1 MNLKVLFK
9 NIQTLLVVVLAA
21 LLFLQR
27 GCSSTP
33 PVEPKV
39 ITEVVTKWD
48 TVKIEQTEYVPQI
61 IEKVV
66 VNIDTFSTPID
77 TVSVLKDYYAKY
89 FYTDTIQLDTLGS
102 IIVNDTITR
111 NLISFRDVQ
120 SNIFIPTTTI
130 TNTVYLYKRE
140 FYGGVS
146 VGGMINPVQNESP
159 INYISGELMYV
170 NKKRNVY
177 GFGLGVDKDFLPIV
191 SGRLYWKIGK

>member
-1 MNLKVLFK
+1 MRDYFK

-33 PVEPKV
+33 PVEPEV
-39 ITEVVTKWD
+39 ITEVVTQWD
-48 TVKIEQTEYVPQI
+48 TIRVAEKEYVPKYI
-61 IEKVV
+61 RKTVV
-66 VNIDTFSTPID
+66 EIDTFSVPID
-77 TVSVLKDYYAKY
+77 TISILKDYYAKY
-89 FYTDTIQLDTLGS
+89 FYTDTIKIDTLGT
-102 IIVNDTITR
+102 IVINDTVTR
-111 NLISFRDVQ
+111 NLISMRDVQ

-130 TNTVYLYKRE
+130 TNTTYLYKRE
-140 FYGGVS
+140 LFWGVA

-159 INYISGELMYV
+159 INYVSGELMYV

-177 GFGLGVDKDFLPIV
+177 GFGLGVDKDFFPII

>member
-1 MNLKVLFK
+1 MRDYFK

-33 PVEPKV
+33 PVEPEV
-39 ITEVVTKWD
+39 ITEVVTQWD
-48 TVKIEQTEYVPQI
+48 TIKVTEKEYVPKYI
-61 IEKVV
+61 RKTVV
-66 VNIDTFSTPID
+66 EIDTFSVPID
-77 TVSVLKDYYAKY
+77 TISILKDYYAKY

-130 TNTVYLYKRE
+130 TNTTYLYKRE
-140 FYGGVS
+140 LFWGVA

-159 INYISGELMYV
+159 INYVSGELMYV

-177 GFGLGVDKDFLPIV
+177 GFGLGVDKDFFPIV

>member
-1 MNLKVLFK
+1 MRNYFK
-9 NIQTLLVVVLAA
+9 NIQTLLVVVLAV

-48 TVKIEQTEYVPQI
+48 TVKVEKTEYIPKVV
-61 IEKVV
+61 EKVV
-66 VNIDTFSTPID
+66 VNIDTFSAPID
-77 TVSVLKDYYAKY
+77 TTAVLKDYYAKY

-120 SNIFIPTTTI
+120 SDIFIPTTTI

-140 FYGGVS
+140 FFGGIS
-146 VGGMINPVQNESP
+146 VGATNQAVQN
-159 INYISGELMYV
+159 INAELLYV
-170 NKKRNVY
+170 NKKRQVY
-177 GFGLGVDKDFLPIV
+177 GFGVGLNPQFQPVYTV
-191 SGRLYWKIGK
+191 RMYWKIGK

>member
-1 MNLKVLFK
+1 LKAYFK
-9 NIQTLLVVVLAA
+9 NILTLLVVVLAA
-21 LLFLQR
+21 LLFFQR

-33 PVEPKV
+33 PTEPKV

-48 TVKIEQTEYVPQI
+48 TVKVEQTEYVPQI

-66 VNIDTFSTPID
+66 INIDTFSTPID

-130 TNTVYLYKRE
+130 TNTTYLYKRE
-140 FYGGVS
+140 FFGGIS
-146 VGGMINPVQNESP
+146 VGATNQAVQN
-159 INYISGELMYV
+159 INAELLYI
-170 NKKRNVY
+170 NKKRQGY
-177 GFGLGVDKDFLPIV
+177 GIGVGLDPNFQPIYT
-191 SGRLYWKIGK
+191 GRLYWKIGK

>member
-1 MNLKVLFK
+1 MNLKDYFK
-9 NIQTLLVVVLAA
+9 NIQTLLIVVLAV
-21 LLFLQR
+21 LLLLQR
-27 GCSSTP
+27 SCSSTP

-48 TVKIEQTEYVPQI
+48 TVKVEKTEYVPKI

-66 VNIDTFSTPID
+66 VDIDTFSTPID

-120 SNIFIPTTTI
+120 SDIFIPTTTI
-130 TNTVYLYKRE
+130 TNTVYLYNRE

-146 VGGMINPVQNESP
+146 VGATNQAVQN
-159 INYISGELMYV
+159 INGEILYV
-170 NKKRNVY
+170 NKKRDAY
-177 GFGLGVDKDFLPIV
+177 GFGVGLNPDFQPIYTV
-191 SGRLYWKIGK
+191 RMYWKIGK

>member
-1 MNLKVLFK
+1 MKVLFK

-39 ITEVVTKWD
+39 ITKIVTHWD
-48 TVKIEQTEYVPQI
+48 TIKVKTTEYVPKI

-66 VNIDTFSTPID
+66 VEIDTFSTPID

-89 FYTDTIQLDTLGS
+89 FYTDTIQIDTLGS
-102 IIVNDTITR
+102 IIINDTITR
-111 NLISFRDVQ
+111 NLISMRDVQ

-140 FYGGVS
+140 FFGGIS
-146 VGGMINPVQNESP
+146 VGATNQAVQN
-159 INYISGELMYV
+159 INGELLYV
-170 NKKRNVY
+170 NKKRNAY
-177 GFGLGVDKDFLPIV
+177 GFGVGLNPDFQPIYTV
-191 SGRLYWKIGK
+191 RMYWKIGK

>member
-1 MNLKVLFK
+1 MKAYFK

-21 LLFLQR
+21 LLFFQR

-33 PVEPKV
+33 PTEPKV
-39 ITEVVTKWD
+39 ITEVVTQWD
-48 TVKIEQTEYVPQI
+48 TVKVEQTEYVPQI

-66 VNIDTFSTPID
+66 VNIDTFTTPID

-130 TNTVYLYKRE
+130 TNTTYLYKRE
-140 FYGGVS
+140 FFGGIS

-177 GFGLGVDKDFLPIV
+177 GFGLGVDKDFFPIV

>member
-1 MNLKVLFK
+1 MKGYFK

-21 LLFLQR
+21 LLFFQR

-48 TVKIEQTEYVPQI
+48 TVKVEQTEYVPQI

-66 VNIDTFSTPID
+66 INIDTFSTPID

-120 SNIFIPTTTI
+120 SNIFIPTTTV
-130 TNTVYLYKRE
+130 TNTVYLNRRE
-140 FYGGVS
+140 FYGGIS
-146 VGGMINPVQNESP
+146 LTGQPTQLDFIN
-159 INYISGELMYV
+159 GELLYRG
-170 NKKRNVY
+170 KKRNAYGIGAGINNQLEPVY
-177 GFGLGVDKDFLPIV
+177 TVKI
-191 SGRLYWKIGK
+191 YWRIGK

>member
-1 MNLKVLFK
+1 LKVLFK

-39 ITEVVTKWD
+39 ITEVITKWD
-48 TVKIEQTEYVPQI
+48 TLKVETKEYIPKYI
-61 IEKVV
+61 KKTVV
-66 VNIDTFSTPID
+66 EIDTFQSPID
-77 TVSVLKDYYAKY
+77 TISILKDYYAKY
-89 FYTDTIQLDTLGS
+89 FYTDTIKVDSLGF
-102 IIVNDTITR
+102 IIINDTVTR
-111 NLISFRDVQ
+111 NLISKRDVQ